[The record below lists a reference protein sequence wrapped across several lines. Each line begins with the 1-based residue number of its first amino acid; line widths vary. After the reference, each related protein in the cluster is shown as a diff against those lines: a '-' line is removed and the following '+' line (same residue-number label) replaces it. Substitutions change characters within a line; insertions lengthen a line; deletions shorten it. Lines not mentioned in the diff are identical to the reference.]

1 MVGERYFETLGV
13 PLRRGR
19 TFAPGEW
26 LPGALAAIVN
36 ERFVA
41 AFVPDR
47 DPIGQRVRLT
57 PPGGADPGEQWLT
70 IVGVTSNVRQ
80 APRAQPD
87 PVVYLPFRASAPPNA
102 VLLLRTTVA
111 ADRAASALREAVRDV
126 DRSVSVDRVMT
137 LAGVR
142 RQATWTTRL
151 SLTLAYGVTL
161 LALVLALVGVHGLA
175 AHVVAQRTPEIAIRM
190 VLGASTLQVARLVVR
205 RLGVQLG
212 VGLAAGMVLV
222 IALRPVFRGIDDPL
236 AVGLAMGAIT
246 VAMLGACAA
255 PVRRAVATNSTQAL
269 RAE

>member
-1 MVGERYFETLGV
+1 
-13 PLRRGR
+13 
-19 TFAPGEW
+19 

-41 AFVPDR
+41 MFVPDR

-57 PPGGADPGEQWLT
+57 PPDGAGPGEQWLT

-80 APRAQPD
+80 TPRPEPD
-87 PVVYLPFRASAPPNA
+87 PVVYVPFRTAAPPNA
-102 VLLLRTTVA
+102 VLLVRMTVA
-111 ADRAASALREAVRDV
+111 ADRVASALRDAVRDI

-137 LAGVR
+137 FAGVR
-142 RQATWTTRL
+142 RQATWNMRL

-190 VLGASTLQVARLVVR
+190 VLGASTLQVGRLVVR

-222 IALRPVFRGIDDPL
+222 LALRPVFGGIDDPL
-236 AVGLAMGAIT
+236 AVGLAMVAIT
-246 VAMLGACAA
+246 VAMMGACAV
-255 PVRRAVATNSTQAL
+255 PLRRAIATNSTQAL